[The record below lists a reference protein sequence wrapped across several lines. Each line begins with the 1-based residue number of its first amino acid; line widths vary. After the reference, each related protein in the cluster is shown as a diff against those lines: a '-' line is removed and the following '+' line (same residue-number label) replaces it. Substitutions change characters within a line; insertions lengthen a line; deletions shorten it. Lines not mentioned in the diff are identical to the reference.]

1 MPALFLSED
10 DVREL
15 ADIDLALDT
24 VERAFAALAEGTA
37 HNIPRR
43 RAKSPG
49 IWLHG
54 MHASAEYLGVSGWK
68 FYTTTKHEA
77 KFHVGLYD
85 NKSGELIAMI
95 EADELGR
102 LRTGAASG
110 VATEAMAR
118 LDASVVGLFGTG
130 RQARTQLQAVCKVR
144 KIERV
149 EVYSRNAERCAQFA
163 EEMSELCVTEVVS
176 VHRPDEAAADKDIII
191 TASSAKTP
199 VFDGRVLVDGTH
211 LNIIGSNSLQ
221 KTEVDAVTVQQADHI
236 VCDSIEACQLEAGD
250 FQEALQLGMT
260 DWRLMHDLADVVSGQ
275 QTGRATPEDIT
286 LFKSVG
292 LAIEDVALAKAI
304 YDRAQSEN
312 VGQQLPF

>member
-68 FYTTTKHEA
+68 FYTTTKHGA

>member
-1 MPALFLSED
+1 MSALFLSED

-15 ADIDLALDT
+15 ADIDMAIDA
-24 VERAFAALAEGTA
+24 VEKAFAALAAGTA
-37 HNIPRR
+37 DNIPRR
-43 RAKSPG
+43 RAKASG

-68 FYTTTKHEA
+68 FYSTTKSGA
-77 KFHVGLYD
+77 RFHVGLYD
-85 NKSGELIAMI
+85 NASGELVAMI

-118 LDASVVGLFGTG
+118 PDASVVGLFGTG

-144 KIERV
+144 QIERV
-149 EVYSRNAERCAQFA
+149 EVYSRNADRCALFA

-176 VHRPDEAAADKDIII
+176 VHSPDEAAAEKDIVI
-191 TASSAKTP
+191 TATTSQTP
-199 VFDGRVLVDGTH
+199 VFDGRVLVEGTH
-211 LNIIGSNSLQ
+211 LNVIGSNTLR
-221 KTEVDAVTVQQADHI
+221 KTEIDATTVQQADHI
-236 VCDSIEACQLEAGD
+236 VCDSIEACRLEAGD

-260 DWRLMHDLADVVSGQ
+260 DWRLMHDLSEVVAGEK
-275 QTGRATPEDIT
+275 TGRATPEDIT

-304 YDRAQSEN
+304 YDQATNQG
-312 VGQQLPF
+312 VGRPLPF

>member
-10 DVREL
+10 DVCEL
-15 ADIDLALDT
+15 ADIDMAIDA
-24 VERAFAALAEGTA
+24 VENAFAALAAGTA
-37 HNIPRR
+37 DNVPRR
-43 RAKSPG
+43 RAKASG

-54 MHASAEYLGVSGWK
+54 MHASAEYLGVSAWK
-68 FYTTTKHEA
+68 FYSTTKSGA
-77 KFHVGLYD
+77 RFHVGLYD
-85 NKSGELIAMI
+85 NASGELIAVI

-110 VATEAMAR
+110 VATESMAR
-118 LDASVVGLFGTG
+118 PDASVVGLFGTG

-149 EVYSRNAERCAQFA
+149 EVYSRNADRCAQFA

-176 VHRPDEAAADKDIII
+176 VHSPDEAAAEKDIVI
-191 TASSAKTP
+191 TATTSQTP

-211 LNIIGSNSLQ
+211 LNIIGSNTLR
-221 KTEVDAVTVQQADHI
+221 KTEIDATTVQQADHI

-260 DWRLMHDLADVVSGQ
+260 DWRLMHDLCEVVAGQ
-275 QTGRATPEDIT
+275 KTGRATPEDIT

-292 LAIEDVALAKAI
+292 LAIEDVALAKVI
-304 YDRAQSEN
+304 YDRATNQG
-312 VGQQLPF
+312 VGRPLPF

>member
-24 VERAFAALAEGTA
+24 VERAFGALAEGTA

-54 MHASAEYLGVSGWK
+54 MHASAEYLDVSGWK
-68 FYTTTKHEA
+68 FYTTTKHGA

-85 NKSGELIAMI
+85 NESGELIAMI

-312 VGQQLPF
+312 VGQLLPF